1 MANLGIDFGSSYA
14 TVAWLNP
21 LNGKPEA
28 VKFNGDGSV
37 KLPSAILVSNFGL
50 IIGFQAL
57 NYLEDVYKLPNDEK
71 LEMLS
76 NFVPSIKRILNPNIT
91 ETFGTRQ
98 YTHEGLLTA
107 FFKHLLKEVSAHC
120 GHCVCFDSVTFSHPV
135 EFEEFKKQIIR
146 NAFINNGLSIRG
158 ERYEPLAAVK
168 GYSLGHSIEDNDG
181 ILVFDFGGGTID
193 VAYVQNKFSEL
204 KVVCEPKG
212 SSSCGGQDLDFLIYN
227 DLRKKIQTQ
236 YSYDISVDGLVD
248 YGILN
253 VCRRLKE
260 YFSGPNDYYEIPLAI
275 VINGRFVNYK
285 YGLSRESFNNII
297 YPKVNEAI
305 GIAKQVVADVKKH
318 NLAIKTVLLIGGS
331 SQLTLVKDLL
341 CELLPKSIIE
351 TCGEKDIAVAL
362 GNLDFIAEQ
371 PSLSE
376 ENINVS
382 KDNESSE
389 LNRRKSMKCREC
401 QSEECYKM
409 IGKPGYHCTKCG
421 WEGKNITLCF

>member
-1 MANLGIDFGSSYA
+1 MANLGVDFGSSYT
-14 TVAWLNP
+14 TVTWLNP
-21 LNGKPEA
+21 LNGRPEA

-57 NYLEDVYKLPNDEK
+57 NYLEDVYKLPNDVK

-76 NFVPSIKRILNPNIT
+76 NFIPSIKRILNPNIT
-91 ETFGTRQ
+91 ETLGEKQ
-98 YTHEGLLTA
+98 YTHEELLTA
-107 FFKHLLKEVSAHC
+107 FFKYLLEQIRAHC
-120 GHCVCFDSVTFSHPV
+120 GHDIHFDSVTFSYPV
-135 EFEEFKKQIIR
+135 EFAESKKQIIR
-146 NAFINNGLSIRG
+146 NAFINNGLSIRD

-168 GYSLGHSIEDNDG
+168 GYSIGHFIEDNDG

-193 VAYVQNKFSEL
+193 VACIQKIFSEL

-227 DLRKKIQTQ
+227 DLRKKVQKQ

-260 YFSGPNDYYEIPLAI
+260 YFSGPNDYYETPLAI
-275 VINGRFVNYK
+275 VANGQFINYK

-297 YPKVNEAI
+297 YPKVHEAI
-305 GIAKQVVADVKKH
+305 AIAKQVVADAHTH
-318 NLAIKTVLLIGGS
+318 NLKIKTVLLIGGS
-331 SQLTLVKDLL
+331 SQLTLVKELL
-341 CELLPKSIIE
+341 CELLPESMIE

-362 GNLDFIAEQ
+362 GNLDYIAEQ
-371 PSLSE
+371 PSSLE
-376 ENINVS
+376 ETNKPENNKFPKLDKS
-382 KDNESSE
+382 
-389 LNRRKSMKCREC
+389 RSMKCREC

-409 IGKPGYHCTKCG
+409 IGKPGYYCTKCG
-421 WEGKNITLCF
+421 WEGRNIIVHF